1 MDKRLLGILC
11 CPVTHKGLSL
21 ARADLLKKVNA
32 AISSGKV
39 ANREGEPVVEPL
51 REALVTDDSKLLYPV
66 RDGIPVLLEGE
77 SIGLEQLGSA
87 GGLPVA

>member
-39 ANREGEPVVEPL
+39 AHQFSGIAADASR
-51 REALVTDDSKLLYPV
+51 LV
-66 RDGIPVLLEGE
+66 
-77 SIGLEQLGSA
+77 SA
-87 GGLPVA
+87 RA